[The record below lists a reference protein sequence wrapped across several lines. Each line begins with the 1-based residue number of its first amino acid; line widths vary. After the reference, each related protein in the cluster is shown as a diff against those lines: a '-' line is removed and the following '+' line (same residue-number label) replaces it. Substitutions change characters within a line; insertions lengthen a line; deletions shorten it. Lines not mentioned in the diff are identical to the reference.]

1 MEVLVVE
8 GKQRLKG
15 EVVISGAKN
24 AALALVPASLLVN
37 DICVIDNLPDIDD
50 MKCLVQILNE
60 LGAKCELT
68 QKNTI
73 KIDSRTLKSNVADSD
88 TVRKIR
94 ASYYLLGALLGRF
107 KKAHVALPGGC
118 NFADRPI
125 DQHIKG
131 FEALGAKA
139 TIEKGAVKLEA
150 ERLIGNTIYL
160 DVVSVGATINIMLA
174 AVYAEGQTVIEN
186 AAKEP
191 HVVDTANFLNQMG
204 AKIKGAG
211 TDVIKIQGVAEN
223 SLKGNEYSVIP
234 DQIEAGTYMAVAAA
248 TRGDI
253 VVKNVIPKHLE
264 SISAKL
270 LEMGCT
276 VVEGNDFVHVKVEKE
291 LKPTTIKTQVY
302 PGFPTDM
309 QPQMLA
315 LLTTVKGDSKVIETI
330 YESRF
335 QYINE
340 LRKLGASI
348 ELNNNVAVVKGGK
361 NMEGANVQA
370 FDLRAGAAMLIAG
383 LCADGKTI
391 IHNAN
396 LIDRGYEN
404 LEEKF
409 KNLGATI
416 YREQV

>member
-1 MEVLVVE
+1 MEVLVVD
-8 GKQRLKG
+8 GKQRLEG

-24 AALALVPASLLVN
+24 AALALVPASLLIN
-37 DICVIDNLPDIDD
+37 DICVIDNLPNIDD
-50 MKCLVQILNE
+50 MNCLVEILNA

-73 KIDSRTLKSNVADSD
+73 KIDSRNLNSYVADSD

-94 ASYYLLGALLGRF
+94 ASYYLLGALLGKF

-131 FEALGAKA
+131 FEALGAKV

-150 ERLIGNTIYL
+150 ERLIGTTIYL

-174 AVYAEGQTVIEN
+174 AVYAEGVTVIEN

-211 TDVIKIQGVAEN
+211 TDVIKITGVPVN

-234 DQIEAGTYMAVAAA
+234 DQIEAGTYMALAAA
-248 TRGDI
+248 TRGDV

-264 SISAKL
+264 SITAKL
-270 LEMGCT
+270 LEMGCEVT
-276 VVEGNDFVHVKVEKE
+276 EGNDYIRVKAEGP

-315 LLTTVKGDSKVIETI
+315 LLTTVEGDSKVIETI

-340 LRKLGASI
+340 LRKLGAQI
-348 ELNNNVAVVKGGK
+348 QLNNNVASLKGG
-361 NMEGANVQA
+361 NDMEGANVTA
-370 FDLRAGAAMLIAG
+370 FDLRAGAALLLAG
-383 LCADGKTI
+383 LCSEGKTR
-391 IHNAN
+391 IHNPQY
-396 LIDRGYEN
+396 IDRGYED
-404 LEEKF
+404 LEVKMT
-409 KNLGATI
+409 KLGAKL
-416 YREQV
+416 YREKA

>member
-8 GKQRLKG
+8 GKQRLEG

-24 AALALVPASLLVN
+24 AALALVPASLLIN

-50 MKCLVQILNE
+50 MTCLVQILNE

-73 KIDSRTLKSNVADSD
+73 KIDSRTLNSHVADSE

-107 KKAHVALPGGC
+107 KKAYVALPGGC

-150 ERLIGNTIYL
+150 DRLVGNTIYL

-174 AVYAEGQTVIEN
+174 AIYAEGQTVIEN

-211 TDVIKIQGVAEN
+211 TDVIKIQGVAMN
-223 SLKGNEYSVIP
+223 TLKGNEYSVIP

-248 TRGDI
+248 TRGDV

-264 SISAKL
+264 SITAKL

-276 VVEGNDFVHVKVEKE
+276 VIEGNDFVQVKVEKE
-291 LKPTTIKTQVY
+291 LKPTNIKTQVY

-348 ELNNNVAVVKGGK
+348 ELNNNVAVVKGG
-361 NMEGANVQA
+361 NDMEGANVQA
-370 FDLRAGAAMLIAG
+370 FDLRAGAALLIAG

-391 IHNAN
+391 IHNAH

-409 KNLGATI
+409 KNIGATI

>member
-8 GKQRLKG
+8 GRRRLEG

-24 AALALVPASLLVN
+24 AALALVPASLLIN
-37 DICVIDNLPDIDD
+37 DICVIDNLPNIDD
-50 MKCLVQILNE
+50 MKCLVEILND

-73 KIDSRTLKSNVADSD
+73 KIDSRSVDKYVANSD
-88 TVRKIR
+88 VVRKIR
-94 ASYYLLGALLGRF
+94 ASYYLLGVLLGKF
-107 KKAHVALPGGC
+107 KKAYVALPGGC

-131 FEALGAKA
+131 FEALGAKT
-139 TIEKGAVKLEA
+139 TIEKGVIKLEA
-150 ERLIGNTIYL
+150 ERLVGTTIYL
-160 DVVSVGATINIMLA
+160 DLVSVGATINIMLA

-211 TDVIKIQGVAEN
+211 TDTIKITGVPVD

-234 DQIEAGTYMAVAAA
+234 DQIEAGTYMALAAA
-248 TRGDI
+248 TRGDVTI
-253 VVKNVIPKHLE
+253 KNIIPKHLE
-264 SISAKL
+264 SITAKL
-270 LEMGCT
+270 IEMGCNIT
-276 VVEGNDFVHVKVEKE
+276 EGNDFIRVQADEN
-291 LKPTTIKTQVY
+291 LKPTNVKTQVY

-315 LLTTVKGDSKVIETI
+315 LLSTVEGDSKVIETI

-340 LRKLGASI
+340 LRKLGA
-348 ELNNNVAVVKGGK
+348 EVDLNNNVASVKG
-361 NMEGANVQA
+361 NRNFEGASVTA

-383 LCADGKTI
+383 LCADGKTKI
-391 IHNAN
+391 AN
-396 LIDRGYEN
+396 PHYIDRGYED
-404 LEEKF
+404 LEEKM
-409 KNLGATI
+409 KNLGARL
-416 YREQV
+416 YREEA

>member
-1 MEVLVVE
+1 MEVLVVD
-8 GKQRLKG
+8 GKQRLEG

-24 AALALVPASLLVN
+24 AALALVPASLLIN
-37 DICVIDNLPDIDD
+37 DICVIDNLPNIDD
-50 MKCLVQILNE
+50 MSCLVEILNA

-73 KIDSRTLKSNVADSD
+73 KIDSRNLNSHVADSD

-94 ASYYLLGALLGRF
+94 ASYYLLGALLGKF

-131 FEALGAKA
+131 FEALGATV

-150 ERLIGNTIYL
+150 ERLVGTNIYL

-174 AVYAEGQTVIEN
+174 AVYAEGVTVIEN

-211 TDVIKIQGVAEN
+211 TDVIKITGVPLD

-234 DQIEAGTYMAVAAA
+234 DQIEAGTYMALAAA
-248 TRGDI
+248 TRGDV

-264 SISAKL
+264 SITAKL
-270 LEMGCT
+270 LEMGCEVT
-276 VVEGNDFVHVKVEKE
+276 EGNDFVHVKATGP

-315 LLTTVKGDSKVIETI
+315 LLTTVEGDSKVIETI

-340 LRKLGASI
+340 LRKLGAHI
-348 ELNNNVAVVKGGK
+348 ELNSNVASLKGGSP
-361 NMEGANVQA
+361 MEGANVTA
-370 FDLRAGAAMLIAG
+370 FDLRAGAALLLAG
-383 LCADGKTI
+383 LCSEGKTR
-391 IHNAN
+391 IHNPHY
-396 LIDRGYEN
+396 IDRGYED
-404 LEEKF
+404 LEIKMT
-409 KNLGATI
+409 KLGAKL
-416 YREQV
+416 YREKV

>member
-8 GKQRLKG
+8 GKQRLEG

-24 AALALVPASLLVN
+24 AALALVPASLLIN
-37 DICVIDNLPDIDD
+37 DICVIDNLPNIDD
-50 MKCLVQILNE
+50 MKCLVDILNS

-73 KIDSRTLKSNVADSD
+73 KIDSRPLNTHIADSD
-88 TVRKIR
+88 VVRKIR

-107 KKAHVALPGGC
+107 NKACVALPGGC

-131 FEALGAKA
+131 FEALGAKCVV
-139 TIEKGAVKLEA
+139 EKGLISLEA
-150 ERLIGNTIYL
+150 EKLVGTNIYL

-174 AVYAEGQTVIEN
+174 AVYAEGVTVIEN

-211 TDVIKIQGVAEN
+211 TDVIKITGVAQHE
-223 SLKGNEYSVIP
+223 LKGNEYSVIP
-234 DQIEAGTYMAVAAA
+234 DQIEAGTYMALAAA
-248 TRGDI
+248 TRGDVTI
-253 VVKNVIPKHLE
+253 KNVIPKHLE

-270 LEMGCT
+270 IEMGCNLT
-276 VVEGNDFVHVKVEKE
+276 EGTDSIRVQAEGQ

-315 LLTTVKGDSKVIETI
+315 LLTTVEGESKVIETI

-335 QYINE
+335 QYVHE
-340 LRKLGASI
+340 LRKLGAHV
-348 ELNNNVAVVKGGK
+348 ELNSNIASVKGTSRF
-361 NMEGANVQA
+361 EGANVTA
-370 FDLRAGAAMLIAG
+370 FDLRAGAALLLAG
-383 LCADGKTI
+383 LCSEGKTK
-391 IHNAN
+391 IHNAHY
-396 LIDRGYEN
+396 IDRGYEV
-404 LEEKF
+404 LEEKMS
-409 KNLGATI
+409 KLGARL
-416 YREQV
+416 YREKA

>member
-1 MEVLVVE
+1 MEVLVVD
-8 GKQRLKG
+8 GKQRLEG

-24 AALALVPASLLVN
+24 AALALVPASLLIN
-37 DICVIDNLPDIDD
+37 DICVIDNLPNIDD
-50 MKCLVQILNE
+50 MNCLVEILND

-73 KIDSRTLKSNVADSD
+73 KIDSRNLNSYVADSD

-94 ASYYLLGALLGRF
+94 ASYYLLGALLGKF

-131 FEALGAKA
+131 FEALGAKV
-139 TIEKGAVKLEA
+139 TIEKGAVKLDA
-150 ERLIGNTIYL
+150 ERLIGTNIYL

-174 AVYAEGQTVIEN
+174 AVYAEGVTVIEN

-211 TDVIKIQGVAEN
+211 TDVIKITGVPVN
-223 SLKGNEYSVIP
+223 SLRGNEYSVIP
-234 DQIEAGTYMAVAAA
+234 DQIEAGTYMAFAAA
-248 TRGDI
+248 TRGDV

-264 SISAKL
+264 SITAKL
-270 LEMGCT
+270 LEMGCEVT
-276 VVEGNDFVHVKVEKE
+276 EGNDFLRVKATDP

-315 LLTTVKGDSKVIETI
+315 LLTTVEGDSKVIETI

-340 LRKLGASI
+340 LRKLGAHI
-348 ELNNNVAVVKGGK
+348 ELNSNVASLKGG
-361 NMEGANVQA
+361 NPMEGANVTA
-370 FDLRAGAAMLIAG
+370 FDLRAGAALLLAG
-383 LCADGKTI
+383 LCSEGKTR
-391 IHNAN
+391 IHNPQY
-396 LIDRGYEN
+396 IDRGYED
-404 LEEKF
+404 LEIKMT
-409 KNLGATI
+409 KLGAKL
-416 YREQV
+416 YREKA

>member
-1 MEVLVVE
+1 MEVLVVD
-8 GKQRLKG
+8 GKQRLEG

-24 AALALVPASLLVN
+24 AALALVPASLLIN
-37 DICVIDNLPDIDD
+37 DICVIDNLPNIDD
-50 MKCLVQILNE
+50 MNCLVEILND

-73 KIDSRTLKSNVADSD
+73 RIDSRDLNSYVADSD

-94 ASYYLLGALLGRF
+94 ASYYLLGALLGKF

-131 FEALGAKA
+131 FEALGAKVN
-139 TIEKGAVKLEA
+139 IEKGAVKLEA
-150 ERLIGNTIYL
+150 ERLVGTTIYL

-174 AVYAEGQTVIEN
+174 AVYAEGVTVIEN

-211 TDVIKIQGVAEN
+211 TDVIKITGAPVD

-234 DQIEAGTYMAVAAA
+234 DQIEAGTYMALAAA
-248 TRGDI
+248 TRGDV

-264 SISAKL
+264 SITAKL
-270 LEMGCT
+270 LEMGCEVT
-276 VVEGNDFVHVKVEKE
+276 EGNDFVRVKADGV

-315 LLTTVKGDSKVIETI
+315 LLTTVQGDSKVIETI

-340 LRKLGASI
+340 LRKLGAQI
-348 ELNNNVAVVKGGK
+348 QLNNNVASLKGG
-361 NMEGANVQA
+361 NDMEGANVTA
-370 FDLRAGAAMLIAG
+370 FDLRAGAALLIAG
-383 LCADGKTI
+383 LCSEGKTR
-391 IHNAN
+391 IHNPHY
-396 LIDRGYEN
+396 IDRGYED
-404 LEEKF
+404 LELKMT
-409 KNLGATI
+409 KLGAKL
-416 YREQV
+416 YREKA

>member
-1 MEVLVVE
+1 MEVLVVD
-8 GKQRLKG
+8 GKQRLEG

-24 AALALVPASLLVN
+24 AALALVPASLLIN
-37 DICVIDNLPDIDD
+37 DICVIDNLPNIDD
-50 MKCLVQILNE
+50 MNCLVDILNA

-73 KIDSRTLKSNVADSD
+73 KIDSRDLNSHVADND

-94 ASYYLLGALLGRF
+94 ASYYLLGALLGKF

-131 FEALGAKA
+131 FEALGAKV

-150 ERLIGNTIYL
+150 ERLVGTTIYL

-174 AVYAEGQTVIEN
+174 AVYAEGVTVIEN

-211 TDVIKIQGVAEN
+211 TDVIKITGVPVN

-234 DQIEAGTYMAVAAA
+234 DQIEAGTYMALAAA
-248 TRGDI
+248 TRGDV

-264 SISAKL
+264 SITAKL
-270 LEMGCT
+270 LEMGCE
-276 VVEGNDFVHVKVEKE
+276 VIEGNDFVHVKAEGA

-315 LLTTVKGDSKVIETI
+315 LLTTVEGDSRVIETI

-340 LRKLGASI
+340 LRKLGAHI
-348 ELNNNVAVVKGGK
+348 ELNNNVASLKGG
-361 NMEGANVQA
+361 NDMEGANVTA
-370 FDLRAGAAMLIAG
+370 FDLRAGAALLIAG
-383 LCADGKTI
+383 LCSDGKTR
-391 IHNAN
+391 IHNPHY
-396 LIDRGYEN
+396 IDRGYED
-404 LEEKF
+404 LELKMT
-409 KNLGATI
+409 KLGAKL
-416 YREQV
+416 YREKA

>member
-1 MEVLVVE
+1 MEVLVVD
-8 GKQRLKG
+8 GKQRLEG

-24 AALALVPASLLVN
+24 AALALVPASLLIN
-37 DICVIDNLPDIDD
+37 DICVIDNLPNIDD
-50 MKCLVQILNE
+50 MNCLVEILND

-73 KIDSRTLKSNVADSD
+73 KIDSRDLNSYVADSD

-94 ASYYLLGALLGRF
+94 ASYYLLGALLGKF
-107 KKAHVALPGGC
+107 NKAHVALPGGC

-131 FEALGAKA
+131 FEALGAKV

-150 ERLIGNTIYL
+150 EKLVGTTIYL

-174 AVYAEGQTVIEN
+174 AVYAEGVTVIEN

-211 TDVIKIQGVAEN
+211 TDVIKITGVPVN

-234 DQIEAGTYMAVAAA
+234 DQIEAGTYMALAAA
-248 TRGDI
+248 TRGDV

-264 SISAKL
+264 SITAKL
-270 LEMGCT
+270 LEMGCEVT
-276 VVEGNDFVHVKVEKE
+276 EGNDFIRVKADEP

-315 LLTTVKGDSKVIETI
+315 LLTTVDGDSKVIETI

-340 LRKLGASI
+340 LRKLGAQVS
-348 ELNNNVAVVKGGK
+348 LNNNVASLKGG
-361 NMEGANVQA
+361 NAMEGANVTA
-370 FDLRAGAAMLIAG
+370 FDLRAGAALLIAG
-383 LCADGKTI
+383 LCSEGKTR
-391 IHNAN
+391 IHNPQY
-396 LIDRGYEN
+396 IDRGYED
-404 LEEKF
+404 LELKMT
-409 KNLGATI
+409 KLGAKL
-416 YREQV
+416 YREKA